1 MRMYVCSR
9 GSVSDGVLWRQR
21 LRGIV
26 RLWASAGL
34 FQTMNVFQCQ
44 AGGMA
49 LVKVV
54 KAEALRLSGR
64 AQMTI
69 HLATLDS
76 SSSTTTVE
84 VESREQV
91 VCGGHVPGKRCLR
104 VVWC

>member
-1 MRMYVCSR
+1 
-9 GSVSDGVLWRQR
+9 
-21 LRGIV
+21 
-26 RLWASAGL
+26 
-34 FQTMNVFQCQ
+34 
-44 AGGMA
+44 MA